1 MELYTKYFMS
11 DIIPFEC
18 KDDLL
23 YQKPTPEEMN
33 AVKAEKKE
41 RKVFRDDINEKK
53 AKLNAE
59 RKALKDECM
68 KALE

>member
-1 MELYTKYFMS
+1 MS

-68 KALE
+68 EALE